1 MPSAAMPHVDA
12 TAQDIEDVSDTT
24 SSIGSGDWTDLSSA
38 HPDDVS
44 DAASLDGDER
54 ARPVSSMGALED
66 GSEEA
71 WTTAQAS
78 TSPAAS
84 LYASAHAPLNPFE
97 HETSGAI
104 QRPVHTPEAQPTY
117 GMYGP
122 LDPFRAPLDTDEG
135 QSEQSHAL
143 SNVHDLQLILPDPL
157 ERSESTVAPDLSFSD
172 DAVLATGP
180 AIVVSLAGVPPSV
193 AQRATVVADVLR
205 AIAKATYSSY
215 VRPDYRNFT
224 TLSDLPKRVK
234 VDQEHTKEISVLV
247 CDHTNDPQNHP
258 HDDAPSILVAFTSDL
273 HHSHFPQIPIQS
285 ILVPVVVNDAAGPV
299 VLFDE
304 DRDDRAVDETAV
316 DVDDLVRRL
325 SNSLAADH
333 HSETATQTAVDTFD
347 GRSLVSDD
355 LDEALLNTDYDT
367 PDERSDRKLDEHVL
381 PKHESAPRVIQDL
394 AGPELADALKHAARS
409 VSPRWATACA
419 FAVMLSLLLGTG
431 HLIRTARPGPSP
443 TTAPT
448 AVTILDPIPTA
459 QTSLALR
466 SPNTSLAPKSAHTS
480 LALKSPHT
488 ALAVKSTQ
496 TALAKVSHVPINES
510 CSSDISLSSST
521 SVAES
526 ASSSTTTSLST
537 TTPSTSTAL
546 STTTPALTQASTSTC
561 TETERARTLANVAE
575 DLTGAL
581 DRVER
586 LLGWN
591 IRQTLGKAEAAGKA
605 FADAT
610 NRANIAFEA
619 TAMEAA
625 EVLYDSHQNARKN
638 AQRKLATIKRGMNTW
653 GEKVGLANS
662 NEEAEAIEKEDVRGK
677 TKNQGKVQEK
687 RGVKGKKKAKE
698 NVKPRPGREK
708 WQTSKDRP
716 FRSERIVNKDKAA
729 REEKA
734 KGKSCE
740 GKVPFPNR
748 EEQQRAQTAGRGK
761 RPNQETW
768 TWTVEEWTEY
778 EPQGRPRTVMEEVRE
793 YIHHGFVF

>member
-1 MPSAAMPHVDA
+1 MPSTAMPHIDL
-12 TAQDIEDVSDTT
+12 TPHDIEDVSDTA

-44 DAASLDGDER
+44 DAASLDGDDR
-54 ARPVSSMGALED
+54 TRPVSSMGALDD

-71 WTTAQAS
+71 WTTAEAS

-97 HETSGAI
+97 HETSSAL
-104 QRPVHTPEAQPTY
+104 QRPVHTPEAHPAY

-122 LDPFRAPLDTDEG
+122 LDPFRAPSDAGSG
-135 QSEQSHAL
+135 QSERTHAS

-180 AIVVSLAGVPPSV
+180 AIVVSLAGVSPSV

-224 TLSDLPKRVK
+224 TLSDLPKRIK
-234 VDQEHTKEISVLV
+234 VDQEQAKEISVLV
-247 CDHTNDPQNHP
+247 CDHTNDPHDHS

-304 DRDDRAVDETAV
+304 RDDRAVDETAV

-325 SNSLAADH
+325 SNSFAADH

-367 PDERSDRKLDEHVL
+367 PDERSDRKLDERVP

-394 AGPELADALKHAARS
+394 SGPELADALKHAART

-419 FAVMLSLLLGTG
+419 LAVMLSLLLGTG
-431 HLIRTARPGPSP
+431 HLIRTARPSPSP

-448 AVTILDPIPTA
+448 AVTVLDPIPTA

-466 SPNTSLAPKSAHTS
+466 SPHTSLAPKSPHTA
-480 LALKSPHT
+480 LAVKSPQT

-510 CSSDISLSSST
+510 CSSDIISSSSS
-521 SVAES
+521 SVAKA

-537 TTPSTSTAL
+537 TTPATSMAL
-546 STTTPALTQASTSTC
+546 TTTPASTPTSTSTSTC
-561 TETERARTLANVAE
+561 IETERARTLASVAE

-581 DRVER
+581 DRIER

-591 IRQTLGKAEAAGKA
+591 VRQTLGKAEAASKA
-605 FADAT
+605 FVDAT
-610 NRANIAFEA
+610 NRANIVLEA
-619 TAMEAA
+619 TAIEAA

-638 AQRKLATIKRGMNTW
+638 AQRKLATIKRGVNIW

-662 NEEAEAIEKEDVRGK
+662 NEDVEGTAKNDAKGKAKAQGVKEKKDP
-677 TKNQGKVQEK
+677 
-687 RGVKGKKKAKE
+687 KGKKRAKE

-708 WQTSKDRP
+708 WQTSKD
-716 FRSERIVNKDKAA
+716 KAA

-734 KGKSCE
+734 KGKSCK

-748 EEQQRAQTAGRGK
+748 EEQERAQTAGRGK
-761 RPNQETW
+761 RPTQEPTW
-768 TWTVEEWTEY
+768 TWSVEEWTEY
-778 EPQGRPRTVMEEVRE
+778 EPLNRPRSVIEEVRE

>member
-1 MPSAAMPHVDA
+1 MPSAAMPHVDP
-12 TAQDIEDVSDTT
+12 TPHDIEDVSDTA

-44 DAASLDGDER
+44 EAASLDGDER
-54 ARPVSSMGALED
+54 ARPINSMGALGD

-71 WTTAQAS
+71 WTTAEAS

-84 LYASAHAPLNPFE
+84 LYASAPAPLNPFE
-97 HETSGAI
+97 HETSSTI
-104 QRPVHTPEAQPTY
+104 QRPVHTPEAHPAY

-122 LDPFRAPLDTDEG
+122 LDPFRAPSDTGSG
-135 QSEQSHAL
+135 QSEQSHVS

-180 AIVVSLAGVPPSV
+180 AIAVSLAGVPPSV

-205 AIAKATYSSY
+205 AIAKATCSSY

-224 TLSDLPKRVK
+224 TLSDLPRRVK
-234 VDQEHTKEISVLV
+234 IDQEHTKEISVL
-247 CDHTNDPQNHP
+247 
-258 HDDAPSILVAFTSDL
+258 
-273 HHSHFPQIPIQS
+273 S

-367 PDERSDRKLDEHVL
+367 PDERSDRKLDERVL

-394 AGPELADALKHAARS
+394 AGPELADALKHAART

-419 FAVMLSLLLGTG
+419 LAVMLSLLLGTG
-431 HLIRTARPGPSP
+431 HLIQTARPGPSP
-443 TTAPT
+443 TTTPT
-448 AVTILDPIPTA
+448 AVTVLDPIPTT

-466 SPNTSLAPKSAHTS
+466 SPHTSLAPKSPHTS

-496 TALAKVSHVPINES
+496 TALAEVSHVPVNES
-510 CSSDISLSSST
+510 CSSDTGLSSS
-521 SVAES
+521 SVAKP
-526 ASSSTTTSLST
+526 ASSSTTTSLAT
-537 TTPSTSTAL
+537 TTPSTSMAL
-546 STTTPALTQASTSTC
+546 STTTPDSTPASTSTC
-561 TETERARTLANVAE
+561 TETERARTLASVAE

-605 FADAT
+605 FVDAT

-638 AQRKLATIKRGMNTW
+638 AQRKLATIKRGVNTW

-662 NEEAEAIEKEDVRGK
+662 NEDAEVVEKDAKGK
-677 TKNQGKVQEK
+677 AKSQGK
-687 RGVKGKKKAKE
+687 VKGKKDAKGKKKTKE

-716 FRSERIVNKDKAA
+716 FRSERIVNKDKA
-729 REEKA
+729 
-734 KGKSCE
+734 
-740 GKVPFPNR
+740 PFPNR
-748 EEQQRAQTAGRGK
+748 EEQERAQTAGRGK
-761 RPNQETW
+761 RPNQEPTW
-768 TWTVEEWTEY
+768 AWTVEEWTEY
-778 EPQGRPRTVMEEVRE
+778 EPQGQPRTVMEEVRE
-793 YIHHGFVF
+793 YIHQGFVF